1 LHVEL
6 IAKMTGLTPLIN
18 VMGKFRCYE
27 EKWATPLSFVN
38 SCMSRNSG
46 ESAHEE
52 SISLAIVIPAA
63 TKALDMK

>member
-46 ESAHEE
+46 GAAHEA
-52 SISLAIVIPAA
+52 SINLAIVFPAA
-63 TKALDMK
+63 AKVLDMK